1 MGFHPPFNLVPM
13 RRQLHWFPLCVLIAH
28 ATFVDAQNIGI
39 NVSGANPDGSALLDI
54 DATGLPAN
62 AMRGL
67 LIPRIALTSRTVAL
81 PVVAP
86 AASLV
91 IYNTATTG
99 AVPNNVAPGY
109 YYWNGATEWLRMFSG
124 NDAWSTTG
132 NNGTTAGT
140 NFIGTIDA
148 KDFVVK
154 TGGSAAGN
162 ERMRVLSGGQIVVN
176 KATAA
181 VGDVFSV
188 YANNT
193 GGLNNGV
200 GSFAIN
206 GYTFD
211 GYGVYGEASNTA
223 GIGVVGLNGSTT
235 GGSFAMW
242 GEAASSNGRGVMGMS
257 NSGAYA
263 VPNGTNAIGVQ
274 GQVNGT
280 LASTGQAIGVWGITA
295 GTMTTGDANG
305 VWGQTA
311 SNDGTGVVGI
321 ANSIAAGGQP
331 EGVYA
336 AANNATGF
344 GLDARNGNSTGTG
357 LIATGNNV
365 AGTYLTGGSG
375 AAFNG
380 STIGAFGY
388 GLTVASGT
396 GLVGAGNNGGILTPA
411 KGCGVAG
418 TGKQYGVVGFATTT
432 VNTNPNSNSAANGNN
447 ASCGGYFEVQNGGT
461 AQTWAYV
468 GVRDNTAVLR
478 KIIGPGTVNTIV
490 HDLNGDRVALSCPE
504 APENLFQD
512 YGSGRLVNGKAHIEL
527 DPVLAKNI
535 VVDDRHPL
543 RVFIQ
548 PEGDCKGVY
557 VSNKTGTGFEV
568 VELSNGHSNVSF
580 SYTVVAN
587 RADEVLPDG
596 SISRYSAERF
606 PPAPGPIESVALG
619 TRKAKSRPLVGVQ
632 GASGRISRE
641 IPMKP

>member
-1 MGFHPPFNLVPM
+1 
-13 RRQLHWFPLCVLIAH
+13 
-28 ATFVDAQNIGI
+28 
-39 NVSGANPDGSALLDI
+39 
-54 DATGLPAN
+54 
-62 AMRGL
+62 
-67 LIPRIALTSRTVAL
+67 
-81 PVVAP
+81 
-86 AASLV
+86 
-91 IYNTATTG
+91 
-99 AVPNNVAPGY
+99 
-109 YYWNGATEWLRMFSG
+109 
-124 NDAWSTTG
+124 
-132 NNGTTAGT
+132 
-140 NFIGTIDA
+140 
-148 KDFVVK
+148 
-154 TGGSAAGN
+154 
-162 ERMRVLSGGQIVVN
+162 
-176 KATAA
+176 
-181 VGDVFSV
+181 
-188 YANNT
+188 
-193 GGLNNGV
+193 
-200 GSFAIN
+200 
-206 GYTFD
+206 
-211 GYGVYGEASNTA
+211 
-223 GIGVVGLNGSTT
+223 
-235 GGSFAMW
+235 
-242 GEAASSNGRGVMGMS
+242 
-257 NSGAYA
+257 
-263 VPNGTNAIGVQ
+263 
-274 GQVNGT
+274 
-280 LASTGQAIGVWGITA
+280 
-295 GTMTTGDANG
+295 
-305 VWGQTA
+305 
-311 SNDGTGVVGI
+311 
-321 ANSIAAGGQP
+321 
-331 EGVYA
+331 
-336 AANNATGF
+336 
-344 GLDARNGNSTGTG
+344 
-357 LIATGNNV
+357 
-365 AGTYLTGGSG
+365 
-375 AAFNG
+375 
-380 STIGAFGY
+380 Y

-557 VSNKTGTGFEV
+557 VKATKRVRASEV

-632 GASGRISRE
+632 GASGRTSRE